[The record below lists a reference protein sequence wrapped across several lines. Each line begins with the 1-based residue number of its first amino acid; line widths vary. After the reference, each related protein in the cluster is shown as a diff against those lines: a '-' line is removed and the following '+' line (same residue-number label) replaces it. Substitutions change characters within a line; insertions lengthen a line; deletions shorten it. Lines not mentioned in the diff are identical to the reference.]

1 MDALVE
7 QYASGLEEAI
17 LAFAG
22 RLDPNEMAES
32 LYYENSDFTAALDVV
47 FSTLDIDTLTVD
59 KILLFNGIFTK
70 SLLQVEESEGGGPK
84 EPTLLLAQTLLLLD
98 SSIYL
103 SFVKYS
109 GLNPVP
115 MQTLN
120 SIMLLSPTDFVVD
133 TFGPVFFSHGSVD
146 RRLKLTLHNTLVGK
160 AKPGSTLLQIGNVLL
175 PRLLGQLE
183 SHDIFAAQLMVF
195 ITNAFDINDKL
206 LLTSD
211 WKLNDFNKTYLEFS
225 KSRKW
230 PSNANRNPARRTND
244 AFQEYMVLA
253 LYFTTD
259 FKRLVEELNAH
270 RGGRYSK
277 TGLPLIDNCKKLV
290 KTIKEMDAQEPA
302 PKLGSM
308 HELTAEE
315 HSQLVDSFA
324 AKEYECDWLLNAD
337 EFGVQLRQPSR
348 RWAVI
353 FQIYVM
359 VSFIYDL
366 TDAKWTKVLGDIN
379 AKYKKFRKPEFDA
392 MLANDSVKSQLVE
405 VLTEIERHYASYF
418 PAFHRILK
426 HVVDNTEIRWRA
438 LKLKQFNHENLADL
452 EALSNN
458 KKRKLD
464 EHLDKEPEIK
474 APYTYKLGT
483 AKLSQIWSVK
493 TGLTEIERKLA
504 DPQELLENYKDELY
518 FVEGSLQ
525 SGEKSE
531 ELLEK
536 QELLTWKKQRLERGL
551 GGWLSL

>member
-7 QYASGLEEAI
+7 QYASGLKEAI

-32 LYYENSDFTAALDVV
+32 LYYENSDLTAALDAV

-84 EPTLLLAQTLLLLD
+84 EPTLFLAQTLLLLD